1 MAKFVIPSD
10 PALNIQNVNEILETD
25 PVLASFINGYFQ
37 QLLENDQAL
46 KNLIEKRP
54 PKEELARVASTGS
67 YNDLADKPKIP
78 SGDAADANIANN
90 DTTTEAGYVADA
102 RIVKKHGDEID
113 SLADHAF
120 LAKYGLLN
128 KETVIADGT
137 SGGKVITVTT
147 DDAVVTTTFSLN
159 AATGVKTI
167 TDVIIPTSGSYKYTK
182 TSVITPTK
190 IGKTIKESYIKEDK

>member
-46 KNLIEKRP
+46 KNLIKKRP

-167 TDVIIPTSGSYKYTK
+167 TDVIITTSGSYKYTK

-190 IGKTIKESYIKEDK
+190 TGKTIKESYIKEDK

>member
-54 PKEELARVASTGS
+54 PKEELARVALTGS

-190 IGKTIKESYIKEDK
+190 TGKTIKESYIKEDK

>member
-54 PKEELARVASTGS
+54 PKKELARVASTGS

-190 IGKTIKESYIKEDK
+190 TGKTIKSYIKEDK

>member
-25 PVLASFINGYFQ
+25 PVLASFINGYLQ

-54 PKEELARVASTGS
+54 PKKELARVASTGS

-190 IGKTIKESYIKEDK
+190 TGKTIKESYIKEDK

>member
-46 KNLIEKRP
+46 KNLIEERP

-137 SGGKVITVTT
+137 SGGKGITVTT

-159 AATGVKTI
+159 AATGGKTI

-190 IGKTIKESYIKEDK
+190 TGKTIKESYIKEDK

>member
-46 KNLIEKRP
+46 KNLIKKRP
-54 PKEELARVASTGS
+54 PKEELSRVASTGS

-167 TDVIIPTSGSYKYTK
+167 TEVIVPTSGSYKYTK

-190 IGKTIKESYIKEDK
+190 TGKTIKESYIKEDK

>member
-1 MAKFVIPSD
+1 MAKFVIPSE
-10 PALNIQNVNEILETD
+10 PALNIQNVNEVLETD

-54 PKEELARVASTGS
+54 PKEELSRVASTGS

-78 SGDAADANIANN
+78 SGDVADANIANN

-190 IGKTIKESYIKEDK
+190 TGKTIKESYIKEDK

>member
-113 SLADHAF
+113 SLADHVF

-190 IGKTIKESYIKEDK
+190 TGKTIKESYIKEDK

>member
-102 RIVKKHGDEID
+102 RIVNKHGDEID
-113 SLADHAF
+113 SLTDHAF

-190 IGKTIKESYIKEDK
+190 TGKTIKESYIKEDK

>member
-1 MAKFVIPSD
+1 MAKFVIPSE
-10 PALNIQNVNEILETD
+10 PALNIQNVNEVLETD

-54 PKEELARVASTGS
+54 PKEELSRVASTGS

-113 SLADHAF
+113 SLADYAF

-190 IGKTIKESYIKEDK
+190 TGKTIKESYIKEDK

>member
-90 DTTTEAGYVADA
+90 DNTTEAGYVADA

-190 IGKTIKESYIKEDK
+190 TGKTIKESYIKEDK

>member
-78 SGDAADANIANN
+78 SGDTADANIANN

-190 IGKTIKESYIKEDK
+190 TGKTIKESYIKEDK

>member
-46 KNLIEKRP
+46 KNLIEERP
-54 PKEELARVASTGS
+54 PKEELARVASTGN

-190 IGKTIKESYIKEDK
+190 TGKTIKESYIKEDK

>member
-46 KNLIEKRP
+46 KNLIKKRP

-147 DDAVVTTTFSLN
+147 DDAVVTTTFSFN

-190 IGKTIKESYIKEDK
+190 TGKTIKESYIKEDK

>member
-1 MAKFVIPSD
+1 MAKFVIPSE
-10 PALNIQNVNEILETD
+10 PALNIQNVNEVLETD

-46 KNLIEKRP
+46 KNLIERRP
-54 PKEELARVASTGS
+54 PKEELAKVASTGS
-67 YNDLADKPKIP
+67 YNDLSNKPEIP
-78 SGDAADANIANN
+78 SGEAADANIANN

-113 SLADHAF
+113 SLADQA
-120 LAKYGLLN
+120 LLSKYGLVN

-167 TDVIIPTSGSYKYTK
+167 TEVIVPTSGSYKYTK

-190 IGKTIKESYIKEDK
+190 TGKTIKESYIKEDK

>member
-1 MAKFVIPSD
+1 M
-10 PALNIQNVNEILETD
+10 
-25 PVLASFINGYFQ
+25 LASFINGYFQ

-46 KNLIEKRP
+46 KNLIERRP
-54 PKEELARVASTGS
+54 PKEELAKVASTGS
-67 YNDLADKPKIP
+67 YNDLSNKPEIP
-78 SGDAADANIANN
+78 SGEAADANIANN

-113 SLADHAF
+113 SLADQAF
-120 LAKYGLLN
+120 LSKYGLVN

-167 TDVIIPTSGSYKYTK
+167 TEVIVPTSGSYKYTK

-190 IGKTIKESYIKEDK
+190 TGKTIKESYIKEDK

>member
-10 PALNIQNVNEILETD
+10 PALNIQNVNEILDTD

-190 IGKTIKESYIKEDK
+190 TGKTIKESYIKEDK

>member
-1 MAKFVIPSD
+1 M
-10 PALNIQNVNEILETD
+10 
-25 PVLASFINGYFQ
+25 
-37 QLLENDQAL
+37 
-46 KNLIEKRP
+46 
-54 PKEELARVASTGS
+54 
-67 YNDLADKPKIP
+67 
-78 SGDAADANIANN
+78 
-90 DTTTEAGYVADA
+90 ADA

-113 SLADHAF
+113 SLADQAF
-120 LAKYGLLN
+120 LSKYGLVN

-167 TDVIIPTSGSYKYTK
+167 TEVIVPTSGSYKYTK

-190 IGKTIKESYIKEDK
+190 TGKTIKESYIKEDK

>member
-113 SLADHAF
+113 SLTDHAF

-190 IGKTIKESYIKEDK
+190 TGKTIKESYINEDK

>member
-46 KNLIEKRP
+46 KNLIKKRP

-190 IGKTIKESYIKEDK
+190 TGKTIKESYIKEDK

>member
-54 PKEELARVASTGS
+54 SKKELARVASTGS

-190 IGKTIKESYIKEDK
+190 TGKTIKESYIKEDK

>member
-46 KNLIEKRP
+46 KNLIKKRP

-128 KETVIADGT
+128 KKTVIADGT

-190 IGKTIKESYIKEDK
+190 TGKTIKESYIKEDK

>member
-1 MAKFVIPSD
+1 MAKFVIPSE
-10 PALNIQNVNEILETD
+10 PALNIQNVNEVLETD

-46 KNLIEKRP
+46 KNLIERRP
-54 PKEELARVASTGS
+54 PKEELAKVASTGS
-67 YNDLADKPKIP
+67 YNDLSNKPEIP
-78 SGDAADANIANN
+78 SGEAADANIANN

-113 SLADHAF
+113 SLADQAF
-120 LAKYGLLN
+120 LSKYGLVN

-167 TDVIIPTSGSYKYTK
+167 TEVIVPTSGSYKYTK

-190 IGKTIKESYIKEDK
+190 TGKTIKESYIKEDR

>member
-67 YNDLADKPKIP
+67 YNDLADKPNIP

-190 IGKTIKESYIKEDK
+190 TGKTIKESYIKEDK

>member
-46 KNLIEKRP
+46 KNLIKKRP

-137 SGGKVITVTT
+137 QVQGSSTAAKCLNVILKKEGLNL
-147 DDAVVTTTFSLN
+147 DAGALLENGST
-159 AATGVKTI
+159 ATWFTR
-167 TDVIIPTSGSYKYTK
+167 
-182 TSVITPTK
+182 TPARWTRK
-190 IGKTIKESYIKEDK
+190 NFHT

>member
-46 KNLIEKRP
+46 INLIEKRP

-190 IGKTIKESYIKEDK
+190 TGKTIKESYIKEDK

>member
-67 YNDLADKPKIP
+67 YNDLADKPEIP

-190 IGKTIKESYIKEDK
+190 TGKTIKESYIKEDK

>member
-1 MAKFVIPSD
+1 MK
-10 PALNIQNVNEILETD
+10 
-25 PVLASFINGYFQ
+25 
-37 QLLENDQAL
+37 
-46 KNLIEKRP
+46 
-54 PKEELARVASTGS
+54 
-67 YNDLADKPKIP
+67 
-78 SGDAADANIANN
+78 
-90 DTTTEAGYVADA
+90 AGYVADA

-113 SLADHAF
+113 SLADQAF
-120 LAKYGLLN
+120 LSKYGLVN

-167 TDVIIPTSGSYKYTK
+167 TEVIVPTSGSYKYTK

-190 IGKTIKESYIKEDK
+190 TGKTIKESYIKEDK

>member
-54 PKEELARVASTGS
+54 TKEELARVASTGS

-190 IGKTIKESYIKEDK
+190 TGKTIKESYIKEDK